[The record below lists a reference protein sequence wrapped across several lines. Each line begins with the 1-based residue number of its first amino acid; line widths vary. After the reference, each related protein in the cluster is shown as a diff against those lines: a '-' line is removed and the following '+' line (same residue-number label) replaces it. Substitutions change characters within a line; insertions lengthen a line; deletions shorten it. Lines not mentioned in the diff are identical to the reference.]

1 MVNMTEEL
9 TTHYLDKHNW
19 AGLSIPRL
27 AKRYDCEM
35 NTVRMAM
42 GQIALEH
49 GKSKPKASAKA
60 QSEPKP
66 NENPKSTC
74 ASPKCQATITWIKT
88 VAGKDMCVDP
98 GGGVVIDPKS
108 GEVVRGFVPHWATC
122 KDADYFRKKK

>member
-1 MVNMTEEL
+1 MIDMTAEL

-49 GKSKPKASAKA
+49 GKSKPK
-60 QSEPKP
+60 P
-66 NENPKSTC
+66 NGDKNTC